1 MPLVKIDLTDKAA
14 QLEAITKLPR
24 LSLLVLEAVLKG
36 QYAEPGFSDVS
47 AEDLKIDGASKS
59 VIAGAIGYLAEI
71 QVLVVERANIN
82 GKNQRFLHATAHAFE
97 YKDEALAA
105 IKARKA
111 ALRKPVKKAAKAT
124 KATKATKR
132 APKKAAK

>member
-1 MPLVKIDLTDKAA
+1 MPLAKIDLDNKDA

-47 AEDLKIDGASKS
+47 AEDLTIEGATKS
-59 VIAGAIGYLAEI
+59 AIAGAIGYLAEI
-71 QVLVVERANIN
+71 QLLVVERANVN

-97 YKDEALAA
+97 YRDEALAA

-111 ALRKPVKKAAKAT
+111 ALRKP
-124 KATKATKR
+124 
-132 APKKAAK
+132 PKKAAAKKVAAKKAPKAKKAGK